1 MDEFILQAEQ
11 LEARQGHKCSE
22 DQIRSIVGAP
32 SIEEDKFCMCGEAID
47 NCPDSYSHM
56 TQGV

>member
-22 DQIRSIVGAP
+22 DQIRSIVGL
-32 SIEEDKFCMCGEAID
+32 SLIHI
-47 NCPDSYSHM
+47 
-56 TQGV
+56 